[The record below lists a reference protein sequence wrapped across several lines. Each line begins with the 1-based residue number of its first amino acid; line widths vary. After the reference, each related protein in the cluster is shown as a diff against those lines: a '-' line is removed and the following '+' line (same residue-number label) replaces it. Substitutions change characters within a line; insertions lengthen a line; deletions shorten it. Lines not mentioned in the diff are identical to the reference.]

1 MGSNQS
7 PGWADIISSLA
18 GNLII
23 FKTVSPG
30 IRDDSI
36 GFEIIPLEE
45 EHVEDGCCRM
55 AREGQGSRLGTGFRF
70 VWLISINK
78 SDVNSELWKICAR
91 KNDFLK
97 PQLVAWQR
105 GRNDRTFVLTSLL
118 TSFNGA
124 FKRGTESQRVSAGP
138 WNLKS
143 VGGGSMSRSG
153 DHRRAGRARARG
165 RPWALT
171 GLQGGSWAVSFGG
184 RGHQIRSGMLAA
196 ALACGV

>member
-1 MGSNQS
+1 M
-7 PGWADIISSLA
+7 
-18 GNLII
+18 
-23 FKTVSPG
+23 
-30 IRDDSI
+30 
-36 GFEIIPLEE
+36 
-45 EHVEDGCCRM
+45 EDGCCRM

-143 VGGGSMSRSG
+143 VGGALHVQIWGSSACRPCSCTCSCSWPTLGSDRSPG
-153 DHRRAGRARARG
+153 WKLGCFLWWPWTPDPLWDAGSRAGLWR
-165 RPWALT
+165 
-171 GLQGGSWAVSFGG
+171 V
-184 RGHQIRSGMLAA
+184 IRLVGNKFPRFPPFATTCQLISAA
-196 ALACGV
+196 